1 MRTEVRENV
10 KITIYAE
17 NEIENVN
24 TKAWYLE
31 GNFTDY
37 ITAEDYHKVE
47 QAKAE
52 RLEAEKKAE
61 LQRTPQELA
70 ELKRELEKL
79 EDAKFLE
86 EMAERLDQKNYKVIC
101 NKIDTINEIL
111 KANE

>member
-1 MRTEVRENV
+1 MRKEIRENV
-10 KITIYAE
+10 EITIYAE
-17 NEIENVN
+17 NERENVQ
-24 TKAWYLE
+24 TEAWYLE
-31 GNFTDY
+31 DNFTDY
-37 ITAEDYHKVE
+37 ITAEDYKKVE

-70 ELKRELEKL
+70 ELKAELEKL

-86 EMAERLDQKNYKVIC
+86 EMADRLNYKNYDSIC
-101 NKIDTINEIL
+101 NKINTINEIL